1 MRSLTKS
8 RVGALGEIARDASC
22 FDRGHQ
28 GSFFDSFG
36 GPALPRAARQG
47 MSGHDEAHYPIA
59 MLAAMSRVLAASLD
73 YETTLSATAR
83 LALPHLGSWCI
94 VDLCEADGSM
104 RRLVV
109 VHPDPEK
116 QALARALESGWP
128 PERDSP
134 LGAPAVMRTRSTVV
148 IPRVDDETL
157 VQAAVDAEALEA
169 LRGLGIGSVITV
181 PLIARDTVLGAIT
194 FVSAIA
200 GHTYDASDVTLAE
213 HLAAV
218 GALALDNAQLH
229 GAAVGR
235 AQAEAANKAKSE
247 FLATMSHEIRTPIN
261 AIVGYAELIELG
273 LAGPVS
279 EQQRDFLARVR
290 LSGTHLVGLV
300 TDVLDLAK
308 VEAGQLPV
316 AREPA
321 MTGNAVATALALM
334 LPAAE
339 TKGVALIDAHEDESQ
354 ARAGVPYVGDE
365 QRVRQILLNL
375 LSNAIK
381 FTPSDGTVTISCGT
395 EQEAPANVLLPG
407 SGPWAYI
414 RVVDTGRGISA
425 DLHAAVFE
433 PFSQGESG
441 LTRTKG
447 GTGLGLTISRR
458 LARLMGGEVTLSSA
472 QGKGATFTLWLP
484 AASTERAIDGGA
496 EESAEARTSRALRAV
511 ADFRIYGLAEIGT
524 HVRRRVEDVMDS
536 VASRLQADPAFP
548 QAAQLRR
555 SELED
560 HQLAFLVDIVQS
572 LVVIEDTGG
581 TSSTLYRDGSEIQR
595 VVSALHGRM
604 RYRQRFT
611 RAQLEREAEI
621 LAEELE
627 ALILQ
632 EVPEGVGDVS
642 AALEV
647 LRHLLSQGSVVAVQA
662 YRQAAQAS
670 GE

>member
-1 MRSLTKS
+1 MT
-8 RVGALGEIARDASC
+8 RDAAS
-22 FDRGHQ
+22 FGRGHQ
-28 GSFFDSFG
+28 GPLFASFG
-36 GPALPRAARQG
+36 GPALPRAGRQG
-47 MSGHDEAHYPIA
+47 MSGHDEADYPIA

-73 YETTLSATAR
+73 YETTLCASAR
-83 LALPHLGSWCI
+83 LALPYLGSWCI

-104 RRLVV
+104 RRLAV

-128 PERDSP
+128 PERDDP
-134 LGAPAVMRTRSTVV
+134 LGAPAVVRTRSTVV
-148 IPRVDDETL
+148 IPRVDDDVL
-157 VQAAVDAEALEA
+157 VQAAVDPEALEV
-169 LRGLGIGSVITV
+169 LRGLGIGSLITV

-200 GHTYDASDVTLAE
+200 EHRYDAGDVSLAE
-213 HLAAV
+213 HLAAL

-229 GAAVGR
+229 RAAVGR
-235 AQAEAANKAKSE
+235 AHAEAANKAKSE

-279 EQQRDFLARVR
+279 EQQRDFLTRVR

-316 AREPA
+316 ARERA

-334 LPAAE
+334 QPPAE
-339 TKGVALIDAHEDESQ
+339 TKGVMLVEADEGESHNG
-354 ARAGVPYVGDE
+354 AGVPYVGDE
-365 QRVRQILLNL
+365 QRVRQIVLNL

-381 FTPSDGTVTISCGT
+381 FTPPRGTVTISCGT
-395 EQEAPANVLLPG
+395 EREAPARVFLPG

-414 RVVDTGRGISA
+414 RVADTGRGISA
-425 DLHAAVFE
+425 DQQAAVFE

-458 LARLMGGEVTLSSA
+458 LARLMGGDVTLSSA
-472 QGKGATFTLWLP
+472 PGKGATFTLWLP
-484 AASTERAIDGGA
+484 AASTELAIDGDA

-511 ADFRIYGLAEIGT
+511 ADFRVYGLAEIGT
-524 HVRRRVEDVMDS
+524 HVRRRVEDVMVA
-536 VASRLQADPAFP
+536 VASRLRADPAFP

-572 LVVIEDTGG
+572 LVVIEETGG
-581 TSSTLYRDGSEIQR
+581 TASILYRDGSEIQR

-604 RYRQRFT
+604 RQRQGWT
-611 RAQLEREAEI
+611 QAQLEREAAI
-621 LAEELE
+621 IAEELE
-627 ALILQ
+627 ALILRH
-632 EVPEGVGDVS
+632 VPEGVDDVS
-642 AALEV
+642 PALEV
-647 LRHLLSQGSVVAVQA
+647 LRHLLGQGAVVSAQA
-662 YRQAAQAS
+662 YRRAAQAS
-670 GE
+670 GQ